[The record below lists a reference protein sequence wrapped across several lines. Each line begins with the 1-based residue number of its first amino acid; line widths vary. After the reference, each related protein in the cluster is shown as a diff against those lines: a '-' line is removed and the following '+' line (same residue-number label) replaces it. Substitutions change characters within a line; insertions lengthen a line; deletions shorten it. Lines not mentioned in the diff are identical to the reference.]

1 LFPSNLLTKILNN
14 LMKKMGFNKSG
25 WLSFLGRSLS
35 LALFFCFAGLQSSQ
49 AQVVAAQVVA
59 AFNGEVTSSSTRFT
73 DDGTNDG
80 NYSDPVGQLRADTVE
95 FCPKDQWHRVKV
107 VFTDFDLAVDDT
119 LLVFEGDIAAVRT
132 DAAAIGC
139 GSGTGVGVAN
149 AFGGWKDASCSPMI
163 NPTGCLTF
171 VLKTNGL

>member
-1 LFPSNLLTKILNN
+1 
-14 LMKKMGFNKSG
+14 MGFTKSG

-49 AQVVAAQVVA
+49 AQVVAAFKA
-59 AFNGEVTSSSTRFT
+59 GETTTTAERIDACNGEVTSSSTRFT

-80 NYSDPVGQLRADTVE
+80 NYNDPVGQLRADTVE

-132 DAAAIGC
+132 SAATIGC

-171 VLKTNGL
+171 VLW